1 MNKPDHHD
9 PTVRMLGA
17 PEVIPVFNC
26 QVIVTPGAG
35 TTPWRGR
42 SANYS
47 GIEASGDSERAVLQ
61 QIVKVFKTLA
71 KAKLAA
77 GEKLEAIDP
86 PAKPNEGEQL
96 RWIAVHL

>member
-9 PTVRMLGA
+9 PTVRMLGP

-35 TTPWRGR
+35 GALYRGR
-42 SANYS
+42 SANYA

-61 QIVKVFKTLA
+61 QMVKLFKSVA

-77 GEKLEAIDP
+77 GEKLDEIDP
-86 PAKPNEGEQL
+86 AEKPNAGEQL